1 MMDYQ
6 SLSFTELQ
14 DLLVQIQAEINQR
27 EKAEKAEAKS
37 KILELAKAHGLSLD
51 DLFKQAEGK
60 AKKPVEAKYRH
71 PADASLTWSGRGRKP
86 LWVQE
91 LLGQGKTLEQLAI

>member
-1 MMDYQ
+1 MDLQ
-6 SLSFTELQ
+6 ALSFVELK
-14 DLLVQIQAEINQR
+14 DLLAQVQAEIGQR

-60 AKKPVEAKYRH
+60 EKKPVEAKYRH
-71 PADASLTWSGRGRKP
+71 PTDNSQMWSGRGRKP
-86 LWVQE
+86 LWVQA
-91 LLGQGKTLEQLAI
+91 LLDQGKKLEELAI

>member
-1 MMDYQ
+1 MDLQ
-6 SLSFTELQ
+6 ALSFVELK
-14 DLLVQIQAEINQR
+14 DLLAQVQAEIGQR

-51 DLFKQAEGK
+51 ELFKQAETK
-60 AKKPVEAKYRH
+60 VKKPVEAKYRH

-91 LLGQGKTLEQLAI
+91 LLDQGKTLEELAI

>member
-1 MMDYQ
+1 MDLQ
-6 SLSFTELQ
+6 ALSFVELKDFLAQ
-14 DLLVQIQAEINQR
+14 VQVEIGQR

-51 DLFKQAEGK
+51 DLLKQTEGK
-60 AKKPVEAKYRH
+60 AKKSVEAKYRH
-71 PADASLTWSGRGRKP
+71 PADASQTWSGRGRKP

-91 LLGQGKTLEQLAI
+91 LLDQGKTLEELAI

>member
-1 MMDYQ
+1 MGLQ
-6 SLSFTELQ
+6 ALSFIELK
-14 DLLVQIQAEINQR
+14 DLLAQVEAEIGQR

-51 DLFKQAEGK
+51 ELFKQAESK
-60 AKKPVEAKYRH
+60 VKKPVEAKYRH

-91 LLGQGKTLEQLAI
+91 LLDQGKTPEELAI

>member
-1 MMDYQ
+1 MDLQ
-6 SLSFTELQ
+6 ALSFVELK
-14 DLLVQIQAEINQR
+14 DLLAQVQAEIGQR

-51 DLFKQAEGK
+51 DLFKQAESK

-91 LLGQGKTLEQLAI
+91 VLDQGKTLEELAI

>member
-1 MMDYQ
+1 MDLQ
-6 SLSFTELQ
+6 ALSFIELKDRLAQ
-14 DLLVQIQAEINQR
+14 VEAEIGQR

-51 DLFKQAEGK
+51 DLFKQAESK
-60 AKKPVEAKYRH
+60 VKKPVEAKYRH
-71 PADASLTWSGRGRKP
+71 PTDDSQTWSGRGRKP

-91 LLGQGKTLEQLAI
+91 LLDQGKTLEELAI

>member
-1 MMDYQ
+1 MDLQ
-6 SLSFTELQ
+6 ALSFVELK
-14 DLLVQIQAEINQR
+14 DLLAQVQVEIGQR

-51 DLFKQAEGK
+51 DLFKQAESK
-60 AKKPVEAKYRH
+60 VKKPVEAKYRH
-71 PADASLTWSGRGRKP
+71 PSDASLTWSGRGRKP

-91 LLGQGKTLEQLAI
+91 LLDQGKTLEELVI

>member
-1 MMDYQ
+1 MDLQ
-6 SLSFTELQ
+6 ALSFIELK
-14 DLLVQIQAEINQR
+14 DLLAQVEAEIGQR

-51 DLFKQAEGK
+51 DLFKQAESK
-60 AKKPVEAKYRH
+60 VKKPVEAKYRH

-86 LWVQE
+86 LWMQE
-91 LLGQGKTLEQLAI
+91 LLDQGKTLEELAI